1 MPSKKKNKGGGGSG
15 GLFSCFGGGTD
26 DQPEIRY
33 EPENGAPQI
42 MESDY
47 PMPDIKELDEKFAAV
62 VVSYF
67 LDFCVKT
74 FNVVNE

>member
-42 MESDY
+42 WRVIIQCQIS
-47 PMPDIKELDEKFAAV
+47 K
-62 VVSYF
+62 
-67 LDFCVKT
+67 
-74 FNVVNE
+74 N